1 MALGPEYSYPGV
13 ARGSSARS
21 GGLLLAL
28 LLFVLVEVQVVFG
41 EALSVGGVIPDVVLG
56 AVVAAAIFRGREGG
70 FWFGVVGG
78 FLQDLA
84 SAGGTALGG
93 RAIAAAVVG
102 WLCGGFASSVRRTF
116 VLVPVI
122 LVPLAT
128 VVSLLIQAALGGTLH
143 LVSWSG
149 MGLSAAANLLVG
161 LPVYYIVALLP
172 GGIQG

>member
-1 MALGPEYSYPGV
+1 VALGPEYSYPGV
-13 ARGSSARS
+13 VRGSSARS
-21 GGLLLAL
+21 GGLLLVL
-28 LLFVLVEVQVVFG
+28 LLFTLVEVQVVFG
-41 EALSVGGVIPDVVLG
+41 GDLAVGGVTPDGVLG
-56 AVVAAAIFRGREGG
+56 AVVATAIFRGREGG

-78 FLQDLA
+78 LLQDLA

-93 RAIAAAVVG
+93 RAIAAAAVG

-128 VVSLLIQAALGGTLH
+128 VVSLLIQAGLGGTLH
-143 LVSWSG
+143 LVTWDG

-161 LPVYYIVALLP
+161 LPVYYLVALGP
-172 GGIQG
+172 GGMHG